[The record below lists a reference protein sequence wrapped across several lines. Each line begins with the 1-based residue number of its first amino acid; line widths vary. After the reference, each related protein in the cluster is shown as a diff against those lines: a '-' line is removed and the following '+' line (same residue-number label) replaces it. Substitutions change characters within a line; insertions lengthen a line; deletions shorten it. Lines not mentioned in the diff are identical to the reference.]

1 MGMFDYIRAD
11 YPLPFTLEMV
21 DWDLDIQEMPFQTKD
36 LENFMEEYFINP
48 EGELYYVKHTREWV
62 DDDNAFLKGYL
73 KIVDTEIVP
82 ANFHGVVYFY
92 CYEDL
97 PEKDGKHYS
106 FYAEYE
112 AKFSNNKLVS
122 LELFDYKIEDNTEY
136 KLDNKRFFD
145 ELEKKNNKWYNKY
158 IFRTTPVRK
167 VRHWIYRFF
176 YHLHNL
182 TGKMH
187 TFVIRHF

>member
-1 MGMFDYIRAD
+1 MGLFDYIRAD

-62 DDDNAFLKGYL
+62 DDDDAFLKGYL

-92 CYEDL
+92 CYEDH
-97 PEKDGKHYS
+97 PEKDGKHYML
-106 FYAEYE
+106 YAEYE
-112 AKFSNNKLVS
+112 AKFSNNKLVNI
-122 LELFDYKIEDNTEY
+122 ELFDANIEDVTEY
-136 KLDNKRFFD
+136 KLKNEEFF
-145 ELEKKNNKWYNKY
+145 EKLEKQKNKWYNKY
-158 IFRTTPVRK
+158 IMYTKPVKFVRRK
-167 VRHWIYRFF
+167 IYKFF
-176 YHLHNL
+176 YNLHQL
-182 TGKMH
+182 TGKLH
-187 TFVIRHF
+187 TFAIRHL